1 MELRVQ
7 TLNQEMLKDLLL
19 QFRLLLLGI
28 SMAISSSKIYINSIN
43 IYINT
48 YHNTAICKAH
58 NN

>member
-28 SMAISSSKIYINSIN
+28 SMAISTFKLYTNSFIYI
-43 IYINT
+43 
-48 YHNTAICKAH
+48 
-58 NN
+58 